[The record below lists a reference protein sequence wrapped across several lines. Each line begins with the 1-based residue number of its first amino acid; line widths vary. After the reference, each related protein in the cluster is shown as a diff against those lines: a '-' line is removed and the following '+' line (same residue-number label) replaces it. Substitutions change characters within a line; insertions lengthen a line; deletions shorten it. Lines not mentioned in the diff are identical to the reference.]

1 MKTNLYL
8 IPGFGDNCIG
18 EGYSAV
24 KKELKNKY
32 NVIYSNVNWKNSTIF
47 DWSEKFCQKYLKS
60 KANKNIMVGFSY
72 GSMLALNT
80 AINLKP
86 DKLILC
92 SLSPFFSEFLEILPK
107 NWIKTESKKR
117 LNAFKNISLKKIS
130 SQIDLQKSGIYLLAG
145 EKELT
150 MWPSMGKAL
159 SEYKNFLNPKQVIIV
174 PEAKHRLDNNYQ
186 QELIKLLQN
195 L

>member
-8 IPGFGDNCIG
+8 IPGFGDTCIG
-18 EGYSAV
+18 ENYSTV

-32 NVIYSNVNWKNSTIF
+32 NVIYSNVNWKNSTII
-47 DWSEKFCQKYLKS
+47 DWSEKFSQQYLKS
-60 KANKNIMVGFSY
+60 KADKNIVAAFSY

-92 SLSPFFSEFLEILPK
+92 SLSPFFSEFLQFLPK

-117 LNAFKNISLKKIS
+117 LKAFKDISFKEIS
-130 SQIDLQKSGIYLLAG
+130 SQIDFQKTEIYLLFG

-150 MWPSMGKAL
+150 MWPSMEKAL

-174 PEAKHRLDNNYQ
+174 SKAKHRLDNNYQ